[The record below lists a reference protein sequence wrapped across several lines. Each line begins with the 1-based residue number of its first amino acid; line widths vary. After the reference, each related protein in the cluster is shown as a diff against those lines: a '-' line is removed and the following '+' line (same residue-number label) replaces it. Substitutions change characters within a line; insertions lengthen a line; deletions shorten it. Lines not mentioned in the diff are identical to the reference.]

1 MNRPALHAV
10 ERPRLPVHPV
20 VGAVALAGPRL
31 ARLTARRAFVT
42 TKHDFLVA
50 AEELDGTHG
59 EWIRRQ
65 VRAAEQPSDLW
76 LLRGTVFS
84 ALASAGKSELVPLL
98 RSSLATLFPYGQPET
113 DFLCTTGLPR

>member
-1 MNRPALHAV
+1 MHAV

-20 VGAVALAGPRL
+20 VGAIGLAGPRL

-50 AEELDGTHG
+50 AEELDGSQG
-59 EWIRRQ
+59 DWIRRQ
-65 VRAAEQPSDLW
+65 IRAAEQPSDLW
-76 LLRGTVFS
+76 LLRGTVFA
-84 ALASAGKSELVPLL
+84 ALGSVGKPELVPLL
-98 RSSLATLFPYGQPET
+98 RGSLATLFPYGQPET